1 MSRADGFARVPDWVT
16 RHARPALGMSPAD
29 LAAYVVLVSRS
40 NAQGIT
46 RPSYPLI
53 AWEGG
58 MSETTAAT
66 AVKRLL
72 GWGLVEV
79 VEPGRQN
86 HATVYRL
93 ADRPDLPPVPER
105 PLSKSER
112 RARTRRSQAPTSW
125 ESDDAASA
133 QAPNS
138 RAQAPSTQESG
149 LPEFGSEV
157 DTEVDTTQ
165 VAVGQR
171 ALATRDER
179 TADDGYLSAP
189 TDAQVTLLRDLHV
202 LSGLGVPE
210 VSRVEEWRQMSAREA
225 SGLIR
230 LYQQE
235 MGRGG
240 GYAGPWAGDDDYDAL
255 SVEGQRW
262 ADAAMAPQDLI

>member
-1 MSRADGFARVPDWVT
+1 VSRTDGFARVPDWVT

-53 AWEGG
+53 AWEAG
-58 MSETTAAT
+58 MSETTAAA

-93 ADRPDLPPVPER
+93 VDRPNLPPVPER

-112 RARTRRSQAPTSW
+112 RARTRRPQAPASW

-133 QAPNS
+133 QAPS
-138 RAQAPSTQESG
+138 ARAQAPSTRVPG
-149 LPEFGSEV
+149 LPEPGSEV

-165 VAVGQR
+165 VAVAQR
-171 ALATRDER
+171 ALGVRADR
-179 TADDGYLSAP
+179 TPDAGYLDAP
-189 TDAQVTLLRDLHV
+189 TPAQVTLLQDLHI
-202 LSGLGVPE
+202 LSGLGIPE
-210 VSRVEEWRQMSAREA
+210 PVQVDDWARLTSRDATA
-225 SGLIR
+225 LIA
-230 LYQQE
+230 LYRRD

-255 SVEGQRW
+255 SAEGQRW
-262 ADAAMAPQDLI
+262 SDAAMAPQDLI

>member
-1 MSRADGFARVPDWVT
+1 MSRADGFARIPDWVT

-40 NAQGIT
+40 NAQGLT

-53 AWEGG
+53 AWEAG
-58 MSETTAAT
+58 MSETTAAA
-66 AVKRLL
+66 AVKRLV

-93 ADRPDLPPVPER
+93 VDRPDLPPVPER

-112 RARTRRSQAPTSW
+112 RARTRRSQTPASW

-133 QAPNS
+133 QAPS
-138 RAQAPSTQESG
+138 TRAQTPSTRVSG
-149 LPEFGSEV
+149 LPESGSEV

-165 VAVGQR
+165 VAVAQR
-171 ALATRDER
+171 ALGVRADR
-179 TADDGYLSAP
+179 TPDAEYLDAP
-189 TDAQVTLLRDLHV
+189 TPAQVTLLQDLHI
-202 LSGLGVPE
+202 LSGLGIPE
-210 VSRVEEWRQMSAREA
+210 PDRVDDWAHLTSRDATALVA
-225 SGLIR
+225 
-230 LYQQE
+230 LYQRD
-235 MGRGG
+235 MDRGG

-255 SVEGQRW
+255 SAEGQRW